1 LAALYANA
9 GNNFLGTDMTSIERK
24 QKTESLL
31 KDLGIPFIDH
41 LPTVEEED
49 EVNIRTPKEIA
60 KRLLCLTYLC
70 YATEDEESKEQIID
84 FLKKEN
90 LWDSVTEDEKILFT
104 KPKLTDQE
112 RVNVSW
118 RSEAIWLLLWT
129 IQKVDILDLP
139 IDEVNIADIVNRLP
153 KLMSSTKDF
162 IESATIRTTGDILD
176 QSDLI
181 YRLHWATRQAEL
193 DNDIELELNPSIVVE
208 RHYAINWVTYY
219 GENWDDITT
228 DT

>member
-1 LAALYANA
+1 
-9 GNNFLGTDMTSIERK
+9 MTSIERK

-49 EVNIRTPKEIA
+49 EVQIRAPQEIA

-70 YATEDEESKEQIID
+70 YATEDEESKEQVID

-90 LWDSVTEDEKILFT
+90 LWDSVTDDEKLLFT

-112 RVNVSW
+112 RVNISW

-129 IQKVDILDLP
+129 IQKVDELDLP
-139 IDEVNIADIVNRLP
+139 LDEVNIADIVDRLP

-162 IESATIRTTGDILD
+162 IESAEIRVTGEILD

-193 DNDIELELNPSIVVE
+193 DNNVRSDLNPSIIVE

-219 GENWDDITT
+219 ADNWDDITT

>member
-1 LAALYANA
+1 
-9 GNNFLGTDMTSIERK
+9 
-24 QKTESLL
+24 
-31 KDLGIPFIDH
+31 
-41 LPTVEEED
+41 
-49 EVNIRTPKEIA
+49 
-60 KRLLCLTYLC
+60 
-70 YATEDEESKEQIID
+70 
-84 FLKKEN
+84 
-90 LWDSVTEDEKILFT
+90 
-104 KPKLTDQE
+104 LTDQE

-129 IQKVDILDLP
+129 IQKVDKLDLP

-162 IESATIRTTGDILD
+162 IESATIRTTGEILD

-193 DNDIELELNPSIVVE
+193 DNDIELELNPSIITE

-219 GENWDDITT
+219 ADNWDDITT

>member
-1 LAALYANA
+1 M
-9 GNNFLGTDMTSIERK
+9 FL
-24 QKTESLL
+24 
-31 KDLGIPFIDH
+31 PFIRIFFITYI
-41 LPTVEEED
+41 LKCPTVEEED
-49 EVNIRTPKEIA
+49 EVKVRSPKEIA

-70 YATEDEESKEQIID
+70 YAIEDEESKAQVIE
-84 FLKKEN
+84 FLKKDN
-90 LWDSVTEDEKILFT
+90 LWDRVTDDEKLLFT

-129 IQKVDILDLP
+129 IKKVDELDLP
-139 IDEVNIADIVNRLP
+139 LDEVNIADIVDRLP

-162 IESATIRTTGDILD
+162 IESAEIRATGEILD

-193 DNDIELELNPSIVVE
+193 DNNVELDLNPSIVVE

-219 GENWDDITT
+219 ADNWDDITT

>member
-1 LAALYANA
+1 
-9 GNNFLGTDMTSIERK
+9 MTSIERK
-24 QKTESLL
+24 QKTENLL

-49 EVNIRTPKEIA
+49 EVKLRTPKEIA

-70 YATEDEESKEQIID
+70 YAIEDEDSKNEVID
-84 FLKKEN
+84 FLKNED
-90 LWDSVTEDEKILFT
+90 LWDNVSEDERLLFT

-129 IQKVDILDLP
+129 IHKVDELDLP
-139 IDEVNIADIVNRLP
+139 IDEVNIADIVDRLP

-162 IESATIRTTGDILD
+162 IESATIRTTGEILD

-193 DNDIELELNPSIVVE
+193 DNDTELELNPSIVVE
-208 RHYAINWVTYY
+208 RHYAINWMTFYAD
-219 GENWDDITT
+219 NWDDITT